1 MGAHS
6 YFYCKELQRQA
17 LPWEG
22 MLKVFLIH
30 CLQLSQKVYPI
41 QSKETKS
48 SNCGLRLH
56 SPIQPYCNKSGMLI
70 SICILCLLLHWF
82 RRHIGKKHDYHSP
95 NPNIH
100 QCLRKET
107 WKKKKKKFYW
117 LVVYQESAVS
127 WKSEE
132 SSFTKEG
139 VVNHQVNWDSHFRQ
153 DEYIQERC
161 RMSDQ
166 SWSLLKLLAN
176 EQPATIFWEGGGA
189 GWLGGWVDKE
199 CKVRF
204 ALKGSG
210 HQF

>member
-1 MGAHS
+1 MCLHKCGPGTNLPSPSDSLAYCMGAHS

-107 WKKKKKKFYW
+107 WKKKKKKVL
-117 LVVYQESAVS
+117 LVS
-127 WKSEE
+127 
-132 SSFTKEG
+132 G
-139 VVNHQVNWDSHFRQ
+139 VPGECSVMEIRRVKFH
-153 DEYIQERC
+153 ER
-161 RMSDQ
+161 
-166 SWSLLKLLAN
+166 
-176 EQPATIFWEGGGA
+176 
-189 GWLGGWVDKE
+189 
-199 CKVRF
+199 
-204 ALKGSG
+204 GSG
-210 HQF
+210 